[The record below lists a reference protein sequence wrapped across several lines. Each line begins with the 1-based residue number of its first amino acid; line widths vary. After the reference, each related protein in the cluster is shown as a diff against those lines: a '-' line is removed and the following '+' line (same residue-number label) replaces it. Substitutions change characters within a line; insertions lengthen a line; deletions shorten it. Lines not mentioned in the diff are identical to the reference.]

1 MTCFLLSFVTSRH
14 VTLRWSTST
23 RHTTLHYTTLT
34 CAAGARGRGRGR
46 ARARVTPSPSPG
58 SVSVSVDV
66 RFEVRCACSSSR
78 FLVRPRVVARSQAS
92 KARDAYQNLKA
103 APGLLSLSSSFLF
116 PLSSSSFSFESS
128 GSLRSSLSFLFLLRS
143 FVSRPRSTAHLYS
156 NSQLKISCCGGHMW
170 ANARHQGIK
179 A

>member
-34 CAAGARGRGRGR
+34 CAAGARGRGRAR
-46 ARARVTPSPSPG
+46 ARATPSPG

-116 PLSSSSFSFESS
+116 LLLLLFLSSPRGPFV
-128 GSLRSSLSFLFLLRS
+128 LRSLFFFFCDLSFR
-143 FVSRPRSTAHLYS
+143 
-156 NSQLKISCCGGHMW
+156 
-170 ANARHQGIK
+170 ARAQRLIYIQIRN
-179 A
+179 

>member
-1 MTCFLLSFVTSRH
+1 MSQVTCFLLSFVTSRH
-14 VTLRWSTST
+14 VTLRWST

-34 CAAGARGRGRGR
+34 CAAGARGRGR
-46 ARARVTPSPSPG
+46 ARARVTPSPG

-92 KARDAYQNLKA
+92 KVRDAYQNLKA

-116 PLSSSSFSFESS
+116 LLLLLFLSSPRGPFV
-128 GSLRSSLSFLFLLRS
+128 LRSLFFFFCDLSFRAQRLIYIQIR
-143 FVSRPRSTAHLYS
+143 
-156 NSQLKISCCGGHMW
+156 N
-170 ANARHQGIK
+170 
-179 A
+179 

>member
-34 CAAGARGRGRGR
+34 CAAGARGRGRGG

-116 PLSSSSFSFESS
+116 PLLLLFLSSPRGPFV
-128 GSLRSSLSFLFLLRS
+128 LRSLFFFLLRS